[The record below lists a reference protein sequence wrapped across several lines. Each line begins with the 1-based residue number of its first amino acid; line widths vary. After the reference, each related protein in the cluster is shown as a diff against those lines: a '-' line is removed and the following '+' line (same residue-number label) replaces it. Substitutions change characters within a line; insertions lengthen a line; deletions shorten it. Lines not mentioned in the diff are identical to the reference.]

1 MKKFIACDVFLVCA
15 PLFFL
20 LLSLP
25 LLQALHCVHDEN
37 NLSTLLVRC
46 VFLPFVLL
54 ADPLRGV
61 VPLLRGDDLR
71 QFSFAHF
78 LLLRVVVVVLL
89 LLAARAFTLV
99 VALFELVSLS
109 LRRWCRI
116 FTEGEILYDE
126 RVKKQRKETDREQNV

>member
-78 LLLRVVVVVLL
+78 LLLVVVVVL

-109 LRRWCRI
+109 L
-116 FTEGEILYDE
+116 
-126 RVKKQRKETDREQNV
+126 